1 MADSRLI
8 SQLAFI
14 REIDRLKRIL
24 RRTSLIGGD
33 RRENSAEHSW
43 HLAMMALV
51 LAEHA
56 NAPVDLLHT
65 LKLLL
70 VHDIVEIDAGD
81 TFAYDV
87 QANLD
92 KEARERAAAER
103 IFGLLPADQCTELSG
118 LWEEFDARL
127 TPEARFANALDRLMP
142 ALQNYENGGGTWHV
156 AGVDR
161 EAVYRRLQPIE
172 DGSQVLWEYLETLL
186 ADAVARGLIRS

>member
-92 KEARERAAAER
+92 KEARERSAAER
-103 IFGLLPADQCTELSG
+103 IFGLLPADQCTELRG

>member
-1 MADSRLI
+1 MTDSRLA
-8 SQLAFI
+8 SQLTFI
-14 REIDRLKRIL
+14 LELDRLKRVL
-24 RRTSLIGGD
+24 RRTSLVGGD

-92 KEARERAAAER
+92 KEARERSAAER